1 MDIAAFFAAEVKPAL
16 GCTEPGA
23 VALAAATAARH
34 LPAPPERIH
43 LRLSAN
49 IYKNGQS
56 VGIPGAQGLRGN
68 MLASAL
74 GALAGDADMG
84 LQALAAVT
92 DDDVAAA
99 RALTERGAVT
109 QEIVQDVPTVYAEA
123 ELYRPGHLVV
133 AVVAGRHDRVAEVRH
148 NGQVVYRA
156 EDTLGGDSLPPY
168 MADLQ
173 RAAFD
178 DLWNWADGIDAD
190 LTRDLLRGAEMNLA
204 VAEQGLTSP
213 WGLAV
218 GHTLGMALR
227 GGDRQHTGASGTNAS
242 GSCVSG
248 DRVSD
253 ACGPDISARV
263 KATTA
268 AAADV
273 RMAGA
278 NQPVMSSAGSGNHGL
293 TAIIPPALAAR
304 AWGRSDAELAR
315 ALALSHLVTG
325 AVKARTGRLTP
336 LCGCA
341 VAAGAGAAAALVRLA
356 DGTPAQAE
364 QAVALVF
371 SSVMGMI
378 CDGAKGGCALKVG
391 TAAAEAWSAAQLALH
406 GPGMTGAEGI
416 VSPDFRA
423 SLRSLGEV
431 SSLGFAAVDVAIIR
445 LLERGVQ

>member
-92 DDDVAAA
+92 ADDVAAA

-156 EDTLGGDSLPPY
+156 EDALGGDSLPPY

-173 RAAFD
+173 RAAFG

-190 LTRDLLRGAEMNLA
+190 LARDLLRGAEMNLA
-204 VAEQGLTSP
+204 VAEQGLANP

-227 GGDRQHTGASGTNAS
+227 GGDCRNDSASDARAP
-242 GSCVSG
+242 GSCVP
-248 DRVSD
+248 D

>member
-1 MDIAAFFAAEVKPAL
+1 MDITAFFAAEVKPAL

-23 VALAAATAARH
+23 VALAAAAAARH
-34 LPAPPERIH
+34 LPAAPERIH

-92 DDDVAAA
+92 PDDVAAA

-156 EDTLGGDSLPPY
+156 EDALGGDSLPPY

-190 LTRDLLRGAEMNLA
+190 LARDLLRGAEMNLA
-204 VAEQGLTSP
+204 VAEQGLASP

-218 GHTLGMALR
+218 GHTLGQALR
-227 GGDRQHTGASGTNAS
+227 GGDCADTCA
-242 GSCVSG
+242 
-248 DRVSD
+248 
-253 ACGPDISARV
+253 PDIGARV

-304 AWGRSDAELAR
+304 AWARSDAELAR

-356 DGTPAQAE
+356 GGTPAQAE

>member
-34 LPAPPERIH
+34 LPGPPERIH

-84 LQALAAVT
+84 LQALASVT
-92 DDDVAAA
+92 ADDVAAA

-156 EDTLGGDSLPPY
+156 EDALGGDSLPPY

-190 LTRDLLRGAEMNLA
+190 LARDLLRGAEMNLA

-218 GHTLGMALR
+218 GHTLGQALR
-227 GGDRQHTGASGTNAS
+227 GGDCPSNCAPGTS
-242 GSCVSG
+242 VPGSCAH
-248 DRVSD
+248 D

-325 AVKARTGRLTP
+325 AVK
-336 LCGCA
+336 
-341 VAAGAGAAAALVRLA
+341 
-356 DGTPAQAE
+356 
-364 QAVALVF
+364 
-371 SSVMGMI
+371 
-378 CDGAKGGCALKVG
+378 
-391 TAAAEAWSAAQLALH
+391 
-406 GPGMTGAEGI
+406 
-416 VSPDFRA
+416 
-423 SLRSLGEV
+423 
-431 SSLGFAAVDVAIIR
+431 
-445 LLERGVQ
+445 

>member
-92 DDDVAAA
+92 ADDVAAA

-156 EDTLGGDSLPPY
+156 EDALGGDSLPPY

-178 DLWNWADGIDAD
+178 DLWNWAEGIDAD
-190 LTRDLLRGAEMNLA
+190 LARDLLRGAEMNLA

-227 GGDRQHTGASGTNAS
+227 GGDCRNAS
-242 GSCVSG
+242 SSDARAPGSCAH
-248 DRVSD
+248 D

-406 GPGMTGAEGI
+406 GPGMNGAEGI

>member
-34 LPAPPERIH
+34 LPGPPERIH

-92 DDDVAAA
+92 ASDVAAA
-99 RALTERGAVT
+99 RALTERGSVT

-156 EDTLGGDSLPPY
+156 EDALGGDSLPPY
-168 MADLQ
+168 TADLQ

-178 DLWNWADGIDAD
+178 DLWAWADGIDAD
-190 LTRDLLRGAEMNLA
+190 LARDLLRGAEMNLA
-204 VAEQGLTSP
+204 VAEQGLASP

-227 GGDRQHTGASGTNAS
+227 GGDCPSSCAPDTSAL
-242 GSCVSG
+242 GSCVTG
-248 DRVSD
+248 DRISD

>member
-84 LQALAAVT
+84 LQSLAAVT
-92 DDDVAAA
+92 PGDVAAA

-156 EDTLGGDSLPPY
+156 EDALGGDSLPPY

-178 DLWNWADGIDAD
+178 DLWAWADRIDDA
-190 LTRDLLRGAEMNLA
+190 LARDLLRGADMNLA
-204 VAEQGLTSP
+204 VAGQGLASP

-218 GHTLGMALR
+218 GHTLGHAL
-227 GGDRQHTGASGTNAS
+227 GVTQCDGDCTDTCA
-242 GSCVSG
+242 
-248 DRVSD
+248 
-253 ACGPDISARV
+253 PDIGARDLGARV

>member
-34 LPAPPERIH
+34 LPGPPERIH

-84 LQALAAVT
+84 LQALASVT
-92 DDDVAAA
+92 ADDVAAA

-156 EDTLGGDSLPPY
+156 EDALGGDSLPPY

-190 LTRDLLRGAEMNLA
+190 LARDLLRGAEMNLA

-218 GHTLGMALR
+218 GHTLGQALR
-227 GGDRQHTGASGTNAS
+227 GGDCPSNCAPDTSVP
-242 GSCVSG
+242 GSCAH
-248 DRVSD
+248 D

-356 DGTPAQAE
+356 GGTPAQAE

>member
-34 LPAPPERIH
+34 LPGPPERIH

-84 LQALAAVT
+84 LQALASVT
-92 DDDVAAA
+92 ASDVAAA

-156 EDTLGGDSLPPY
+156 EDALGGDSLPPY

-190 LTRDLLRGAEMNLA
+190 LARDLLRGAEMNLA

-218 GHTLGMALR
+218 GHTLGQALR
-227 GGDRQHTGASGTNAS
+227 GGDCRNTNVS

-248 DRVSD
+248 YSVSD

-356 DGTPAQAE
+356 GGTPAQAE